1 MDIEILKRIEETEE
15 WKQLNRS
22 YRQKLEAA
30 IKSLG
35 EKWILHPVNQKQKRH
50 KEKR

>member
-22 YRQKLEAA
+22 YQQKLEAA

-35 EKWILHPVNQKQKRH
+35 EKWILHPTNQKQKQH

>member
-22 YRQKLEAA
+22 YQQKLEAA

-35 EKWILHPVNQKQKRH
+35 EKWILHPTNQKQH
-50 KEKR
+50 KEK

>member
-15 WKQLNRS
+15 WKQLNRA
-22 YRQKLEAA
+22 YRQKLDAA

-35 EKWILHPVNQKQKRH
+35 EKWILHPVNQKQH

>member
-15 WKQLNRS
+15 WKQLNQS
-22 YRQKLEAA
+22 YRQKLEVA

-35 EKWILHPVNQKQKRH
+35 EKWILHPTNQKQH
-50 KEKR
+50 KEKQ

>member
-22 YRQKLEAA
+22 YQQKLEAV

-35 EKWILHPVNQKQKRH
+35 EKWILHPVNQKQH

>member
-15 WKQLNRS
+15 WKQLNQY
-22 YRQKLEAA
+22 YRQKLEVA
-30 IKSLG
+30 IESLG
-35 EKWILHPVNQKQKRH
+35 EKWILHPTNQQH

>member
-22 YRQKLEAA
+22 YQQKLEVA

-35 EKWILHPVNQKQKRH
+35 EKWILHPTNQKQKRH

>member
-22 YRQKLEAA
+22 YLQKLEAA

-35 EKWILHPVNQKQKRH
+35 EKWILHPTNQKRH

>member
-15 WKQLNRS
+15 WKQLNQS
-22 YRQKLEAA
+22 YQQKLEVA

-35 EKWILHPVNQKQKRH
+35 EKWILHPTNQKQH
-50 KEKR
+50 KEKQ

>member
-15 WKQLNRS
+15 WKQLNQS
-22 YRQKLEAA
+22 YRQKLETA

-35 EKWILHPVNQKQKRH
+35 EKWILHPTNQKQH

>member
-15 WKQLNRS
+15 WKRLNQS

-35 EKWILHPVNQKQKRH
+35 EKWILHPTNQKQH
-50 KEKR
+50 KGKQ

>member
-15 WKQLNRS
+15 WKQLNRA

-35 EKWILHPVNQKQKRH
+35 EKWILHPTNQKQH
-50 KEKR
+50 KEKQ

>member
-22 YRQKLEAA
+22 YQRKLEAA

-35 EKWILHPVNQKQKRH
+35 EKWILHPVNQKQH

>member
-22 YRQKLEAA
+22 YQQKLEVA
-30 IKSLG
+30 INSLG
-35 EKWILHPVNQKQKRH
+35 EKWILHPTNQKQH
-50 KEKR
+50 KEKQ